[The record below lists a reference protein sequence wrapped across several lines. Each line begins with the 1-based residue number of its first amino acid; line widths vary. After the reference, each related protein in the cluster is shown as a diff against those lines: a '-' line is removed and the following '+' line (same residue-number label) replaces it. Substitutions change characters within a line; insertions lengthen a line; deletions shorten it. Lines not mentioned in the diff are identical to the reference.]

1 MSERD
6 LNRAVALRTGES
18 VESIQRL
25 GFQVLDEKDQ
35 DEDLGPLVFDWE
47 RQRPAYLGQV
57 LSDDDWPGKTR
68 PLPSYDEDFDDELD
82 EEYASAAA

>member
-25 GFQVLDEKDQ
+25 GFQVLGDEHV

-47 RQRPAYLGQV
+47 RRQAAYLRQL
-57 LSDDDWPGKTR
+57 LSDDDWPGKTW
-68 PLPSYDEDFDDELD
+68 PLPSHDEDFDDELD
-82 EEYASAAA
+82 QEYAVAAA